1 MDAMRSVRVDAMRSD
16 QCVWTKCD
24 EIHTDACVCIACDA
38 MHSRGVRV
46 DKNVMRCDEMH
57 TRCIECTRC
66 RVVVWCIMLLC
77 AVHGGA
83 MGCVCGYSA
92 MKCTCVYEM

>member
-1 MDAMRSVRVDAMRSD
+1 MDKNVMR
-16 QCVWTKCD
+16 CD
-24 EIHTDACVCIACDA
+24 EIHTDACVSIACDA

-57 TRCIECTRC
+57 TRCIKCTRC
-66 RVVVWCIMLLC
+66 SVVVWCIMLLC

-83 MGCVCGYSA
+83 MGCVCVD
-92 MKCTCVYEM
+92 TVR